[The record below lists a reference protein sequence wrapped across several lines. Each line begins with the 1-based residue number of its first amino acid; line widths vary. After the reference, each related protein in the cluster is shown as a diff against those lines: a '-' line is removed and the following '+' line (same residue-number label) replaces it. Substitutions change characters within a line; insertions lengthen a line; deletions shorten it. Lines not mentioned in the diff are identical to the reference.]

1 MAELAKRVRLI
12 DVAQQAGVSVTT
24 ASDALADSPRVKIET
39 REMVQRVAKALRY
52 QPNRAARDLVMQTAS
67 SVSVIFSGPESMNFL
82 SNPFFIQLFR
92 PVVESLSS
100 EGVPV
105 ITEITTEKN
114 EVKTLENHAF
124 GSSSAA
130 IILIGTR
137 MPDDEL
143 EELSR
148 KLPVPIVTVVRHP
161 LRGSSFGVEVDNKEI
176 GSIAA
181 AHLLDLGHKRI
192 AYIGASTG
200 VGLSEERLSGFKS
213 EISRRGFTLMP
224 EDIFPGD
231 FYQESG
237 RLAMLEII
245 ETGKA
250 TAVFAA
256 NDLMALGA
264 LEACKQ
270 RGVDVPKQMSILG
283 CDDIP
288 NLHLLSVPLSSIALP
303 IREIGVLAAKQ
314 AQGVVETKEPT
325 GPKKLHANLVAR
337 ESTAAIHFE

>member
-1 MAELAKRVRLI
+1 MVKLARRVRLI
-12 DVAQQAGVSVTT
+12 DVAQEAGVSVTT
-24 ASDALADSPRVKIET
+24 ASDALADSPRVKFET
-39 REMVQRVAKALRY
+39 REMVKRVAKTLRY
-52 QPNRAARDLVMQTAS
+52 QPNRAARDLVLQTAS

-100 EGVPV
+100 AGVSV
-105 ITEITTEKN
+105 ITEITTESN
-114 EVKTLENHAF
+114 EVKTLENHSF

-137 MPDDEL
+137 MPDDVL

-161 LRGSSFGVEVDNKEI
+161 LRGSSFGVEVDNREI

-181 AHLLDLGHKRI
+181 GHLLDLGHKRI
-192 AYIGASTG
+192 AYIGSSPG

-213 EISRRGFTLMP
+213 EISRRGLRLIP
-224 EDIFPGD
+224 DDIFPGD

-237 RLAMLEII
+237 RLAMLDII
-245 ETGKA
+245 EAGKA

-264 LEACKQ
+264 LEACRQ
-270 RGVDVPKQMSILG
+270 SGVAVPEQMSILG

-288 NLHLLSVPLSSIALP
+288 NLHLLSVPLSSISLP
-303 IREIGVLAAKQ
+303 IRDIGVLAAKQ
-314 AQGVVETKEPT
+314 AQEVVENLEPS
-325 GPKKLHANLVAR
+325 GPRKLHATLVPR
-337 ESTAAIHFE
+337 DSTAAITAE